1 MLPQT
6 KNQHLMETG
15 FSPGFLY
22 EVSLPLYRS
31 NIWQDKS
38 FLTRAARNNILK
50 KQEKSKSY

>member
-1 MLPQT
+1 
-6 KNQHLMETG
+6 METG